1 MDHDDIEVGRIVP
14 VTRAQVAR
22 PAAASPTVGGGLEAE
37 VRVYVDIVRRRF
49 GWIKWTFVV
58 IVAAALAYT
67 AMQEPEYRATA
78 LVELNGGD
86 ADVPSLDALLDESE
100 PSEEDLRTHLE
111 LLRSASLATQ
121 VIEDLRL
128 DTISGFLGD
137 AEALPHQ
144 RAAALLEKLIV
155 DPVEESRLVQ
165 ISFDGPTPELA
176 AAVVNGVVEAYAG
189 RGAEARRQI
198 ALTLAEQVDSVEAR
212 LQKSEEDLLE
222 FAVVTGFP
230 YLVEEDVTAQVST
243 RMSDL
248 RTRLTDAQS
257 ARFESQALRDVVGGG
272 GVSVVQDEVLNGLLG
287 QLSDLRAEYARL
299 SATFTDDYPETA
311 EVRRQI
317 EQVRG
322 LIEEEQQRLA
332 GRVESEYQLAVARE
346 NALAN
351 AIAEEQESAT
361 DRGPDAGRYYVL
373 RQAIMANRTLLAD
386 LSGRR
391 REAEVAAA
399 IASTDFAVVDRAVPP
414 LEPHRPVFMINMA
427 LAVMLALVLGVAAAF
442 GRELMDGTIRSAED
456 LSLADRLPVLALI
469 PSFAYA
475 GGGRRGSLGGSNGHL
490 LLPRR
495 GTSTNGRKWIAPRG
509 EWPRIDASD
518 GANAGGRALAD
529 SFGSLR
535 ASVLFEEGKPA
546 PRSVLVTSCRPG
558 EGKTTV
564 AVNLAMSTA
573 KLGKRVLLIDAD
585 MRKPAVHRA
594 FRINPGPGLASCLAG
609 EANWLSVRRH
619 SGVEDVHLLPAGEPT
634 PGAADL
640 LSGERLGLLLREAE
654 EIYDLVIVDAPA
666 LFINAS
672 DAKLLAREVSG
683 VIVVLRSR
691 FTPKALVD
699 RIPAT
704 IPNVMGLVVNDL
716 LTTSMPDYFGNYFTE
731 YGNVPEPQRT

>member
-1 MDHDDIEVGRIVP
+1 MDHDEIEVGRIVP
-14 VTRAQVAR
+14 LKRAEVAR
-22 PAAASPTVGGGLEAE
+22 PASPSPLVAAGLEAE
-37 VRVYVDIVRRRF
+37 VRTYVDIIRRRF
-49 GWIKWTFVV
+49 GWIKWTFIT
-58 IVAAALAYT
+58 IVALALTYT
-67 AMQEPEYRATA
+67 ALQSPEYRATA
-78 LVELNGGD
+78 MVELRGND
-86 ADVPSLDALLDESE
+86 ADVPSLDALLSEAE
-100 PSEEDLRTHLE
+100 PSEEDLRTHIE
-111 LLRSASLATQ
+111 MLRSTTLATR

-128 DTISGFLGD
+128 DTIDGFLGEAD
-137 AEALPHQ
+137 ALPHQ

-155 DPVEESRLVQ
+155 DPVEESRLVHV
-165 ISFDGPTPELA
+165 SFDGPTPEIA
-176 AAVVNGVVEAYAG
+176 ASVVNGIVGAYAEI
-189 RGAEARRQI
+189 GADNRRRI
-198 ALTLAEQVDSVEAR
+198 AVSLAEQVDSVEAR
-212 LQKSEEDLLE
+212 LQQSQEDLLE
-222 FAVVTGFP
+222 FAVLTGFP
-230 YLVEEDVTAQVST
+230 YQVEEDVTAQQST
-243 RMSDL
+243 RMGEL
-248 RTRLTDAQS
+248 RGQLGAAQT
-257 ARFESQALRDVVGGG
+257 ARFQSQAMRDVVSSGGT
-272 GVSVVQDEVLNGLLG
+272 SIVQDEVMNGLLQ
-287 QLSDLRAEYARL
+287 QLSDLRSEYARL
-299 SATFTDDYPETA
+299 SATFTDDYPATA

-322 LIEEEQQRLA
+322 VIAEEQQRLSQ
-332 GRVESEYQLAVARE
+332 RVESEYQLAVAQE
-346 NALAN
+346 NALRQEIAQEEEN
-351 AIAEEQESAT
+351 AKNL
-361 DRGPDAGRYYVL
+361 GPEAGRYHVL
-373 RQAIMANRTLLAD
+373 RQAILANRTLLAD

-414 LEPHRPVFMINMA
+414 LAPHRPVFMINMA

-442 GRELMDGTIRSAED
+442 GRELMDGTVRSVDD

-475 GGGRRGSLGGSNGHL
+475 TGGRGLAGSHGHL

-495 GTSTNGRKWIAPRG
+495 GTSNGKKTMAPRA
-509 EWPRIDASD
+509 EWPRIDSLD
-518 GANAGGRALAD
+518 GGNPGGRALAD

-535 ASVLFEEGKPA
+535 ASVLFEEGKTP
-546 PRSVLVTSCRPG
+546 PRSILVTSCRPG

-573 KLGKRVLLIDAD
+573 KLGKRVLLVDAD
-585 MRKPAVHRA
+585 MRKPSVHRA
-594 FRINPGPGLASCLAG
+594 FRINPGPGLAACLSG

-640 LSGERLGLLLREAE
+640 LSGDRLPLLLREAE

-672 DAKLLAREVSG
+672 DAKLLARQVNG

-691 FTPKALVD
+691 FTPRALVD

-716 LTTSMPDYFGNYFTE
+716 LTTSMPDYFGNYFTG

>member
-1 MDHDDIEVGRIVP
+1 MDNDDIEVGRIVP
-14 VTRAQVAR
+14 VAKAQVAR
-22 PAAASPTVGGGLEAE
+22 PAASPMVAAGLEAE
-37 VRVYVDIVRRRF
+37 VRTYVDIVRRRF
-49 GWIKWTFVV
+49 NWIKWTFIAVV
-58 IVAAALAYT
+58 GAALAYT
-67 AMQEPEYRATA
+67 ALQDPEYRATA
-78 LVELNGGD
+78 MVELRGGD
-86 ADVPSLDALLDESE
+86 AEVPSLDALLDQAR

-111 LLRSASLATQ
+111 MLRSTSLAGR

-128 DTISGFLGD
+128 DTIQGFLGEPD
-137 AEALPHQ
+137 ALPQQ
-144 RAAALLEKLIV
+144 RVAALLEKLIV
-155 DPVEESRLVQ
+155 DPVEESRLVH
-165 ISFDGPTPELA
+165 ISFDGPTPEIA
-176 AAVVNGVVEAYAG
+176 AAVVNGIVQAYANQ
-189 RGAEARRQI
+189 GADARQRI
-198 ALTLAEQVDSVEAR
+198 AVSLAEQVDSVEAR
-212 LQKSEEDLLE
+212 LQQSEEELLE
-222 FAVVTGFP
+222 FAVLTGLP
-230 YLVEEDVTAQVST
+230 YVIEENATAQVGT
-243 RMSDL
+243 RMGDL

-257 ARFESQALRDVVGGG
+257 ARFQSEALRDVTAGGG
-272 GVSVVQDEVLNGLLG
+272 TSVIQDEVLNGLMTQLG
-287 QLSDLRAEYARL
+287 DLRAEYARL
-299 SATFTDDYPETA
+299 SATFTDDYPATA
-311 EVRRQI
+311 ELRRQI

-322 LIEEEQQRLA
+322 LIQEEQERLA
-332 GRVESEYQLAVARE
+332 GRAESEYELAVARE
-346 NALAN
+346 NALAE
-351 AIAEEQESAT
+351 AIAQEEETA
-361 DRGPDAGRYYVL
+361 RANGPNAGRYVALQQAVL
-373 RQAIMANRTLLAD
+373 ANRTLLANVT
-386 LSGRR
+386 GRH

-414 LEPHRPVFMINMA
+414 TGPHRPVFMINMA

-442 GRELMDGTIRSAED
+442 GRELMDGTIRSGED

-475 GGGRRGSLGGSNGHL
+475 GGSRGLAGSTGHL

-495 GTSTNGRKWIAPRG
+495 GSGSNGRRSAAPRS
-509 EWPRIDASD
+509 EWPRIDSSD
-518 GANAGGRALAD
+518 GTHPGGRALAD

-535 ASVLFEEGKPA
+535 ASVLFDEGKPA
-546 PRSVLVTSCRPG
+546 PRSILVTSCRPG

-573 KLGKRVLLIDAD
+573 KLGKRVLLVDAD
-585 MRKPAVHRA
+585 MRKPSVHRA

-640 LSGERLGLLLREAE
+640 LSGERLALLLREAE

-666 LFINAS
+666 VFINAS
-672 DAKLLAREVSG
+672 DAKLLARQVNG

-704 IPNVMGLVVNDL
+704 LPNVMGLVVNDL
-716 LTTSMPDYFGNYFTE
+716 LTTSMPDYFGNYFTG

>member
-1 MDHDDIEVGRIVP
+1 MDNDEIEVGRIVP
-14 VTRAQVAR
+14 VTRAHVTK
-22 PAAASPTVGGGLEAE
+22 PSAASPMVAAGFEAE
-37 VRVYVDIVRRRF
+37 VRTYVDIVRRRF
-49 GWIKWTFVV
+49 GWIKWTFVAV
-58 IVAAALAYT
+58 VGAALAYT
-67 AMQEPEYRATA
+67 AIQEPEYRATA
-78 LVELNGGD
+78 MVELRGGD
-86 ADVPSLDALLDESE
+86 AEVPSLEALLDVPA

-111 LLRSASLATQ
+111 LLRSSSLASR
-121 VIEDLRL
+121 VIQDLRL
-128 DTISGFLGD
+128 DTIEGFLGGPD
-137 AEALPHQ
+137 ALLHQ

-155 DPVEESRLVQ
+155 DPVEASRLVHV
-165 ISFDGPTPELA
+165 SFDGPTPELA
-176 AAVVNGVVEAYAG
+176 SAVVNGIVEAYANQ
-189 RGAEARRQI
+189 GADARRRI
-198 ALTLAEQVDSVEAR
+198 AASLAEQVDSVESR
-212 LQKSEEDLLE
+212 LQQSEEELLE
-222 FAVVTGFP
+222 FAVLTGLP
-230 YLVEEDVTAQVST
+230 YLVEEDATAQVSN

-257 ARFESQALRDVVGGG
+257 ARYESEALRDVVGGG
-272 GVSVVQDEVLNGLLG
+272 GVAVIQDEVLNGLLG
-287 QLSDLRAEYARL
+287 QLSDLRGEYARL
-299 SATFTDDYPETA
+299 SATFTDDYPATA
-311 EVRRQI
+311 ELRRQI

-322 LIEEEQQRLA
+322 LIEEERQRLT
-332 GRVESEYQLAVARE
+332 GRAESEYQLALARE
-346 NALAN
+346 NALAG
-351 AIAEEQESAT
+351 AIAAEQETART
-361 DRGPDAGRYYVL
+361 LGPDAGRYYAM
-373 RQAIMANRTLLAD
+373 RQAVLANRTVLAD
-386 LSGRR
+386 VSGRR

-399 IASTDFAVVDRAVPP
+399 IASTDFAVIDRAVPP
-414 LEPHRPVFMINMA
+414 LGPHRPVFMINMA

-442 GRELMDGTIRSAED
+442 GRELMDGTVRSAED

-475 GGGRRGSLGGSNGHL
+475 GGGRGLAGSTGHL

-495 GTSTNGRKWIAPRG
+495 GSSTNGRKVAPRA
-509 EWPRIDASD
+509 EWPRIDSSD
-518 GANAGGRALAD
+518 GTNAGGRALAD

-546 PRSVLVTSCRPG
+546 PRSILVTSCRPG

-573 KLGKRVLLIDAD
+573 KLGKRVLLVDAD
-585 MRKPAVHRA
+585 MRKPSVHRA
-594 FRINPGPGLASCLAG
+594 FRINAGPGLASCLAG

-640 LSGERLGLLLREAE
+640 LSGDRLGLLLREAE

-672 DAKLLAREVSG
+672 DAKLLARQVNG

-691 FTPKALVD
+691 FTPRALVD
-699 RIPAT
+699 RIPMT

-716 LTTSMPDYFGNYFTE
+716 LTTSMPDYFGNYFTG

>member
-1 MDHDDIEVGRIVP
+1 MDHDEIEVGRIVP
-14 VTRAQVAR
+14 ATRVHVTK
-22 PAAASPTVGGGLEAE
+22 PAAASPMVAAGLEAE
-37 VRVYVDIVRRRF
+37 VRTYVDIVRRRF
-49 GWIKWTFVV
+49 GWIKWTFVAV
-58 IVAAALAYT
+58 VGLAIAYT

-78 LVELNGGD
+78 MVELRGGD
-86 ADVPSLDALLDESE
+86 ADVPSLDALLDATD

-111 LLRSASLATQ
+111 LLRSSSLATR
-121 VIEDLRL
+121 VIQDLRL
-128 DTISGFLGD
+128 DTIDGFLGD

-155 DPVEESRLVQ
+155 DPVEESRLVHV
-165 ISFDGPTPELA
+165 SFDGPTPELA
-176 AAVVNGVVEAYAG
+176 AAVVNGIVEAYAHQ
-189 RGAEARRQI
+189 GADARQRI
-198 ALTLAEQVDSVEAR
+198 ATSLAEQVDSVESR
-212 LQKSEEDLLE
+212 LQQSEEELLE
-222 FAVVTGFP
+222 FAVLTGLP
-230 YLVEEDVTAQVST
+230 YLVEEDATAQVTT

-257 ARFESQALRDVVGGG
+257 ARYESQALRDVTADGGTA
-272 GVSVVQDEVLNGLLG
+272 VIQDEVLNGLLN
-287 QLSDLRAEYARL
+287 QLSTLRADYARL
-299 SATFTDDYPETA
+299 SATFTDDYPAAA
-311 EVRRQI
+311 ELRRQI

-322 LIEEEQQRLA
+322 LIEEERQRLA
-332 GRVESEYQLAVARE
+332 GRAESEYQLALARE
-346 NALAN
+346 NALAE
-351 AIAEEQESAT
+351 AIAAEQETA
-361 DRGPDAGRYYVL
+361 RNLGPDAGRYHAL
-373 RQAIMANRTLLAD
+373 RQAVMANRTVLAD
-386 LSGRR
+386 VSGRR

-399 IASTDFAVVDRAVPP
+399 IASTDFAVIDHAVPP

-427 LAVMLALVLGVAAAF
+427 LAVMLALVLGVAAAL
-442 GRELMDGTIRSAED
+442 GREVMDGTVRSAED

-475 GGGRRGSLGGSNGHL
+475 GGGRGLSGSTGHL

-495 GTSTNGRKWIAPRG
+495 GSSTNGRKVGPRG
-509 EWPRIDASD
+509 EWPRIDSSD
-518 GANAGGRALAD
+518 GSNAGGRALAD

-546 PRSVLVTSCRPG
+546 PRSILVTSCRPG

-573 KLGKRVLLIDAD
+573 KLGKRVLLVDAD
-585 MRKPAVHRA
+585 MRKPSIHRA

-619 SGVEDVHLLPAGEPT
+619 SGVEDVHLLPAGEPQ

-672 DAKLLAREVSG
+672 DAKLLARQVNG

-699 RIPAT
+699 RIPMT

-716 LTTSMPDYFGNYFTE
+716 LTTSMPDYFGNYFTG
-731 YGNVPEPQRT
+731 YGTVPEPQRT